1 MHNQLRQQ
9 AKQLKQAKNFEE
21 ALPLFKQLW
30 EEHRKNC
37 NEWDGWN
44 YAHCLSK
51 QKDYKNALK
60 ICREVYEIKKNF
72 EQNNELYAWCIYHTE
87 IKIEKVENEQ
97 LLFKAGEAIIKLTKQ
112 KPTKQQS
119 DSPCVYSLSIFKI
132 LDYLNKKTIYNPK
145 QIIYWTEKLNP
156 VFLETVPF
164 KFTDNEGKERE
175 LASKKEEW
183 YSLRSKALYEN
194 RDFKDCISLSEVA
207 LKSLPKFHYDNDIW
221 FKRNIALSKAELGN
235 IETAIEELK
244 SLLKRKNEWFIQKEI
259 AELYKRQKKIDD
271 AVKYAVDAA
280 LNYGD
285 PDKKMNLYKLLADL
299 LKIQNKIQEAKTH
312 IELIYKIRLENQWKI
327 DLELLDLVN
336 SYNIDKNN
344 IHTAK
349 ELIRDLKKIW
359 ETLKFGDQE
368 VLRGIIKTI
377 ISEGKAG
384 FVETE
389 DKKLFYFSTKDFKGK
404 QHLIKEGLKV
414 SFFLK
419 DSFDKKKNQPTKNA
433 VNIKPI
439 FNYDD
444 K

>member
-1 MHNQLRQQ
+1 MHTQLRQQ
-9 AKQLKQAKNFEE
+9 ARQLKQAKKFEE

-30 EEHRKNC
+30 EEHRENC

-44 YAHCLSK
+44 YAHCMSK
-51 QKDYKNALK
+51 QKDYKNALN
-60 ICREVYEIKKNF
+60 ICREVYEIKPNY
-72 EQNNELYAWCIYHTE
+72 EQNNNLYAWCIYYTE

-97 LLFKAGEAIIKLTKQ
+97 LLLKAGEAIIKLSKQ
-112 KPTKQQS
+112 KPTEQQS
-119 DSPCVYSLSIFKI
+119 DFPCVYSLSIFKI
-132 LDYLNKKTIYNPK
+132 LNYLNEKTIYNPK
-145 QIIYWTEKLNP
+145 PIIYWTEKLNP
-156 VFLETVPF
+156 DFLETVPF

-175 LASKKEEW
+175 LASKKEDW
-183 YSLRSKALYEN
+183 YSLRSKALYEDG
-194 RDFKDCISLSEVA
+194 DFADCISLSETA
-207 LKSLPKFHYDNDIW
+207 LKSLTKFHYDNDIW
-221 FKRNIALSKAELGN
+221 FKRNIALSKAELGD

-244 SLLKRKNEWFIQKEI
+244 FLLKRKNEWFIQKEI
-259 AELYKRQKKIDD
+259 AELYKRQNKIDD

-299 LKIQNKIQEAKTH
+299 LKIQNKIQEAKAH
-312 IELIYKIRLENQWKI
+312 IELIYKIRFENQWKI

-349 ELIRDLKKIW
+349 ELMRDLKKIW

-389 DKKLFYFSTKDFKGK
+389 NKKSYFFSTKDFKGRRD
-404 QHLIKEGLKV
+404 LIKEGLRV

-439 FNYDD
+439 FN
-444 K
+444 